1 MFQEEIRLD
10 NTRRS
15 TFRECMRKGYW
26 QYVLDYKPKMGS
38 TALRFGST
46 WHGMQDGFYSSI
58 KEFGWERRD
67 QAIESGILKG
77 KAVWDKESEAQE
89 FYIDYR
95 NLQTASDC
103 FLQYVQHYSH
113 DEEILKVIQTEQVF
127 RCPIT
132 LVTEEEKR
140 LYGHLPPI
148 VFTGRLDL
156 QVELNVMPWIIEHK
170 TTGQPLEKQ
179 AYQLNRSAQI
189 MGYSYAGPNILD
201 FRPEGCLISFLYA
214 SARKNKDGV
223 YGKNTID
230 FKRVPQLF
238 SEGDFREWRASFLK
252 VCHDLVWA
260 EQNNVWEMAHD
271 QCYKQWG
278 ACDYVRL
285 CEQNRPFDETNFEG
299 FIQIPWDVEN
309 GEED

>member
-1 MFQEEIRLD
+1 
-10 NTRRS
+10 
-15 TFRECMRKGYW
+15 
-26 QYVLDYKPKMGS
+26 
-38 TALRFGST
+38 
-46 WHGMQDGFYSSI
+46 
-58 KEFGWERRD
+58 
-67 QAIESGILKG
+67 
-77 KAVWDKESEAQE
+77 
-89 FYIDYR
+89 
-95 NLQTASDC
+95 
-103 FLQYVQHYSH
+103 
-113 DEEILKVIQTEQVF
+113 
-127 RCPIT
+127 
-132 LVTEEEKR
+132 
-140 LYGHLPPI
+140 
-148 VFTGRLDL
+148 
-156 QVELNVMPWIIEHK
+156 
-170 TTGQPLEKQ
+170 
-179 AYQLNRSAQI
+179 
-189 MGYSYAGPNILD
+189 
-201 FRPEGCLISFLYA
+201 LISFLYA